1 MAAIRSRKLR
11 ASPVPTLK
19 MPDTDGASRS
29 QRITATVSST
39 KMKSRFCS
47 PSATP
52 SRCDLNRRT
61 GLPALVIF
69 VRAEHVEEFEAGAL
83 RRQLRAVGKP
93 LGHGKIE
100 QMLAEAVEVH
110 RLLISPGG

>member
-19 MPDTDGASRS
+19 MPDTDGVSSS

-47 PSATP
+47 PSADAVAV
-52 SRCDLNRRT
+52 RLEQAHRLAAL
-61 GLPALVIF
+61 GLVEPLGDKAHHLALVIF
-69 VRAEHVEEFEAGAL
+69 VRAEHVKEFEAGAL
-83 RRQLRAVGKP
+83 RR
-93 LGHGKIE
+93 
-100 QMLAEAVEVH
+100 
-110 RLLISPGG
+110 